1 MNKTDFLYSLRM
13 KLSQL
18 PHSEVEKHISYY
30 EEMIADRM
38 EDGMTEYEA
47 VASLEDVSVIAER
60 ILQDTP
66 ITTLVKTK
74 VKPKNGWTTAAVIAA
89 IIGSPLWLAL
99 LIALAAV
106 VIAVVASLWGA
117 AIAVIAVVAA
127 IVLTGVLLLIAPF
140 FMIGS
145 SLPVMFMCFAG
156 GLGIIGVALLGFVGI
171 KYLIRGIT
179 ALCKAIGRGVKS
191 VFIRKES

>member
-18 PHSEVEKHISYY
+18 PHDEVEKHISYY

-66 ITTLVKTK
+66 ITTLMKTK

-89 IIGSPLWLAL
+89 IIGSPIWIAL
-99 LIALAAV
+99 LIALAVV
-106 VIAVVASLWGA
+106 VIAVVATLWGA

-127 IVLTGVLLLIAPF
+127 IVLTGILLLIAPF

-145 SLPVMFMCFAG
+145 GLPVMLMCFAG
-156 GLGIIGVALLGFVGI
+156 GLGIIGIALLGFVGV
-171 KYLIRGIT
+171 KYLVKGIA
-179 ALCKAIGRGVKS
+179 ALCRAIGRGVKS
-191 VFIRKES
+191 IFIRKEN